1 MKSKITKIKI
11 LKTGGPIMSL
21 KIQEIEDLKRMEGLG
36 VHIYKREW
44 VETEFKLNYKYID
57 QINTNTSLVKNL
69 DYFDQAPKKKIK
81 RFKSDVRWFVE
92 YPDQN
97 AKHVEGPLTKS
108 EMLKFIHTL
117 H

>member
-1 MKSKITKIKI
+1 MKSKITKVNI
-11 LKTGGPIMSL
+11 LKTGGAIMSL

-97 AKHVEGPLTKS
+97 AKHVEGPLTKA

>member
-1 MKSKITKIKI
+1 
-11 LKTGGPIMSL
+11 MSL
-21 KIQEIEDLKRMEGLG
+21 KTQEIEDLKRMEGLG

-44 VETEFKLNYKYID
+44 VEAEFKLNYKYID
-57 QINTNTSLVKNL
+57 QIDTNTSLVKNL
-69 DYFDQAPKKKIK
+69 DYFDQVLNKKIE
-81 RFKSDVRWFVE
+81 RFKNDVRWFVE